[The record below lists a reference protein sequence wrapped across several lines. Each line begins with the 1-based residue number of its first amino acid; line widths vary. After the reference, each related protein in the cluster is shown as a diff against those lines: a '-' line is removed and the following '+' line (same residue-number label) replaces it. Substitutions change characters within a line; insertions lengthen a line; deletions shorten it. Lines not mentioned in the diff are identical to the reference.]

1 MSYIKRDIIKN
12 SGTCF
17 TGTGSVLN
25 YGKYIP
31 IVLILLL
38 TVSLSSITLAQ
49 QNGSGSAE
57 ASSTEILLNFKNTPF
72 ETVLDYLS
80 EVAGLVIV
88 SDQDLGER
96 ITVISRKPV
105 NLDEAISLI
114 NTVLKEKDFAAI
126 RMGRM
131 LKIVSFSAAKTMS
144 IPVRSGNDPENIV
157 PADELVTHIIPI
169 NYANALTLKDNLSSL
184 ISDGADFTA
193 NGDTNVL
200 IITDTTA
207 NIRRLVQIVN
217 ALDTHMAAVAE
228 IKVFRLE
235 NSDAANT
242 AKLINE
248 MFEEYNKSV
257 SGSTQQT
264 QNIFETMRAFG
275 RGGKGFPPPQPS
287 KTSEARISA
296 SVNATADERT
306 NSVVVSAP
314 HDSMDVIEDLIVDLD
329 SNSTEG
335 QTVYIYPLKNA
346 RSENLKEVLNNLFN
360 ELEEASAATSSS
372 ANQNAQVPARG
383 PGSRGFPQAPQ
394 TQSQSTDSSSVD
406 ELAGDVYIE
415 ADEDTNSLIIMTSPR
430 NYEKVRNILDELDKP
445 VPQVLIKVLI
455 AEVKH
460 DDSVDLGTEF
470 SYLNTSNGTA
480 EVLTDFGIPAVATA
494 EGLFASVID
503 THFDVKIRAL
513 QEDGK
518 LDILSR
524 PYILAS
530 NNQTATITVGNEV
543 PFIRDTRTTEGGQTI
558 NTIEYEDIG
567 IILEVTPYIN
577 PEGLVIMDVSQEI
590 SAITG
595 TTVPISDTVNA
606 SVYAKRSSENRVI
619 VKDGQTVVIGGLMED
634 RETETYTKVPLLGDI
649 PLLGWVFKR
658 KETRTEKTELLI
670 FLTPT
675 VASKN
680 EDLDA
685 ITRMQN
691 GGSIMIRESF
701 EKRKFEDGLGSI
713 EERAVILSE

>member
-1 MSYIKRDIIKN
+1 MSHIKRDIIKN
-12 SGTCF
+12 SGVCF
-17 TGTGSVLN
+17 AGTGSVLN
-25 YGKYIP
+25 YGKFIL
-31 IVLILLL
+31 IVLMLLL
-38 TVSLSSITLAQ
+38 MVSLSGIALAQ
-49 QNGSGSAE
+49 QGRSGSTE
-57 ASSTEILLNFKNTPF
+57 ASPTEILLNFRNTPF

-88 SDQDLGER
+88 SDQDLSER

-217 ALDTHMAAVAE
+217 ALDTHMAAVAK

-235 NSDAANT
+235 YSDAANT

-257 SGSTQQT
+257 SSSTQQPL
-264 QNIFETMRAFG
+264 NIFETMRNLS
-275 RGGKGFPPPQPS
+275 RGGKGGPPPQPS
-287 KTSEARISA
+287 QSSEARISA

-314 HDSMDVIEDLIVDLD
+314 PDTLDVIEDLIVDLD

-360 ELEEASAATSSS
+360 ELEEANSANSTS
-372 ANQNAQVPARG
+372 ANQNAQVPVRG
-383 PGSRGFPQAPQ
+383 PGAKGFPQAPQ
-394 TQSQSTDSSSVD
+394 TQSQSSESSSTD

-430 NYEKVRNILDELDKP
+430 NYEKVRTILDELDKP

-480 EVLTDFGIPAVATA
+480 SVLTDFGIPAAATA

-530 NNQTATITVGNEV
+530 NNQTATITIGNEV

-619 VKDGQTVVIGGLMED
+619 VRDGQTVVIGGLMED

-649 PLLGWVFKR
+649 PILGWIFKR
-658 KETRTEKTELLI
+658 KETQTEKTELLI
-670 FLTPT
+670 FLTPS

-685 ITRMQN
+685 ITQMQN
-691 GGSIMIRESF
+691 AGSNMIRESF
-701 EKRKFEDGLGSI
+701 EKRTSEDGLGSI
-713 EERAVILSE
+713 EERAVILGE